1 MKITIIEE
9 LKNMKIIFFRKLEES
24 YANHPETKKLL
35 YSWSKRVQNINPKH
49 FVELREYFQQA
60 DQVGE
65 LTVFNIGSNYR
76 LIARI
81 DYDAQTI
88 IIRAV
93 LPHKEYERGKWK
105 K

>member
-1 MKITIIEE
+1 ME
-9 LKNMKIIFFRKLEES
+9 IIFFSTVKTFFQ
-24 YANHPETKKLL
+24 NHPDSKKLL
-35 YSWSKRVQNINPKH
+35 LSWSKKIKGTSPKH
-49 FVELREYFQQA
+49 FIELKEVFQQA

-81 DYDAQTI
+81 KYDSQQVF
-88 IIRAV
+88 IRNV

-105 K
+105 T

>member
-1 MKITIIEE
+1 ME
-9 LKNMKIIFFRKLEES
+9 IIFFSTAEAFLQ
-24 YANHPETKKLL
+24 NHPEAKKLL
-35 YSWSKRVQNINPKH
+35 RSWSKRIQDQSPKH
-49 FVELREYFQQA
+49 FVELREFFQQA

-81 DYDAQTI
+81 KYDSQQVF
-88 IIRAV
+88 IRNV

>member
-1 MKITIIEE
+1 MNIV
-9 LKNMKIIFFRKLEES
+9 FSSKLEAFYQNQS
-24 YANHPETKKLL
+24 KSKNLL
-35 YSWSKRVQNINPKH
+35 LSWSKRIKIISPKH
-49 FVELREYFQQA
+49 FIELKESFQQA

-76 LIARI
+76 LISRI
-81 DYDAQTI
+81 NYQSQQV
-88 IIRAV
+88 IIREI

>member
-1 MKITIIEE
+1 
-9 LKNMKIIFFRKLEES
+9 MKIIFFRKLEVF
-24 YANHPETKKLL
+24 YANHPETEKLL
-35 YSWSKRVQNINPKH
+35 QSWSKRIQNISPKH
-49 FVELREYFQQA
+49 FVELREFFQQA

-76 LIARI
+76 LIAQI
-81 DYDAQTI
+81 DYESQKI
-88 IIRAV
+88 IIREV

>member
-1 MKITIIEE
+1 M
-9 LKNMKIIFFRKLEES
+9 NIIFSSKLEAFYQNQPKS
-24 YANHPETKKLL
+24 KNLLLSWTKRIKVI
-35 YSWSKRVQNINPKH
+35 SPKH
-49 FVELREYFQQA
+49 FIELRESFQQA

-81 DYDAQTI
+81 NYQSQQV
-88 IIRAV
+88 IIREI
-93 LPHKEYERGKWK
+93 LPHKEYERVKWK

>member
-1 MKITIIEE
+1 M
-9 LKNMKIIFFRKLEES
+9 NIIFSSKLEAFYQNQPKS
-24 YANHPETKKLL
+24 KNLL
-35 YSWSKRVQNINPKH
+35 LSWSKRIKVISPKH
-49 FVELREYFQQA
+49 FIELRESFQQA

-81 DYDAQTI
+81 NYQSQQVV
-88 IIRAV
+88 IREI
-93 LPHKEYERGKWK
+93 LPHKEYERVKWK

>member
-1 MKITIIEE
+1 MNVVFSSRLEAFYQNQPKS
-9 LKNMKIIFFRKLEES
+9 KN
-24 YANHPETKKLL
+24 LL
-35 YSWSKRVQNINPKH
+35 LSWSKKIKVISPKH
-49 FVELREYFQQA
+49 FIELKEFFQQA

-81 DYDAQTI
+81 NYESQQV
-88 IIRAV
+88 IIREI
-93 LPHKEYERGKWK
+93 LPHKDYEQGKLK